1 MIASLTGAN
10 ANDFKQRYQGV
21 IGWLRHK
28 ELPPRAVYVHHVSST
43 KVTFRDEQDNEFYS
57 NVDSGVEFEFIP
69 TQRAWYNT
77 KDGLY
82 YVQRIP
88 ARMWKRG
95 ICTENTMFRMGDKR
109 GMIPLPL
116 GADWRQ
122 VAFSVMSRCLSNE
135 EAIAAFLARK
145 TETVALN
152 KVFAVLGESLFFF
165 DLHVGKVVKDK
176 NLLRLNQSFSM
187 LEQELR
193 DTIKRNNYPFTV
205 EIA

>member
-28 ELPPRAVYVHHVSST
+28 ELPPRAVYVHHVSSA

-57 NVDSGVEFEFIP
+57 NVDSGVEFEFVP

-77 KDGLY
+77 TDGLY

-95 ICTENTMFRMGDKR
+95 ICSENTQFRVGTR
-109 GMIPLPL
+109 NGMTPLPL

-135 EAIAAFLARK
+135 DAIAAFLTRK
-145 TETVALN
+145 TEMVALS
-152 KVFAVLGESLFFF
+152 KVFAVLGESLYFF
-165 DLHVGKVVKDK
+165 DLHVGKIVKDK
-176 NLLRLNQSFSM
+176 SLLRLNQAFSM